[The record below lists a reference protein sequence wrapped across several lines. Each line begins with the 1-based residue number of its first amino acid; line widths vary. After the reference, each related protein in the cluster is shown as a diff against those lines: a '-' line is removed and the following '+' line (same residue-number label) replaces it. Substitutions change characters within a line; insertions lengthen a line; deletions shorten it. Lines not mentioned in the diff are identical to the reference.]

1 MTRKNLKNIY
11 PDYATQA
18 ISDSSGLEEKTNLP
32 LPSPQAVTEAKEW
45 VDANEK

>member
-1 MTRKNLKNIY
+1 MAKKNLKNIS

-18 ISDSSGLEEKTNLP
+18 VSDSSGLQPQTNISIL
-32 LPSPQAVTEAKEW
+32 SPQAVVEAKEW